1 MAFFTEYN
9 KMQLNCDE
17 RLTKVKIIY
26 FEALV
31 VFFNKVIVNTVE
43 DLYYCDC
50 EIVKAKAYL
59 Q

>member
-1 MAFFTEYN
+1 
-9 KMQLNCDE
+9 MQLNCDE

>member
-1 MAFFTEYN
+1 
-9 KMQLNCDE
+9 MQLNCDE
-17 RLTKVKIIY
+17 RLTKAKITY

-50 EIVKAKAYL
+50 KIAKAKACL